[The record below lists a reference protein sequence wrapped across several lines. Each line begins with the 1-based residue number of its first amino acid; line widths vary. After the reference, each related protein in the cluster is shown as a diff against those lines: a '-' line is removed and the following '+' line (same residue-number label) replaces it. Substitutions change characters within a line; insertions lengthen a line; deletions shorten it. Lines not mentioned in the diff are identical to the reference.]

1 MVEYFIYRNTH
12 RKRARTHLAECRMC
26 DHGRWQPTDINKRGI
41 WLGPL
46 TAVRRPK
53 SSSNLCATELMFSPA
68 TDANRNPP
76 RG

>member
-41 WLGPL
+41 WLGPFDRSQASEVAEQL
-46 TAVRRPK
+46 VRDGIDVQPC
-53 SSSNLCATELMFSPA
+53 NGCEP
-68 TDANRNPP
+68 
-76 RG
+76 